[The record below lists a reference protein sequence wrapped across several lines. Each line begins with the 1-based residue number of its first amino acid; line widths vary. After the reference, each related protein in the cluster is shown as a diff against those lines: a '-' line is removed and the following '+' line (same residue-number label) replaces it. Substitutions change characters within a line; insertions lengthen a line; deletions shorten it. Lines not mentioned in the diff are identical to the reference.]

1 MLSIR
6 IWAGPDDILARPD
19 RAAPVSSTGADKLGP
34 RAGKQGEQMPA
45 RSPNRALKC
54 LGGSPA
60 QQSW

>member
-6 IWAGPDDILARPD
+6 IWVAPDDILARQIVLPLFPQ
-19 RAAPVSSTGADKLGP
+19 RGADKLGP
-34 RAGKQGEQMPA
+34 RAGKPGEQMRA